1 MSKRWADSQ
10 KRPLEQTLN
19 EVVLGHV
26 IVADV
31 NRGQRLE
38 REREARERE
47 APDARRSRPSSADE
61 VERRADVKGV
71 SITLDTERGQ
81 WIAWRGGTR
90 TGSTRSSR
98 LRRRTK
104 STGRRGGSN
113 EPTWAGP
120 DPCWTGSH

>member
-47 APDARRSRPSSADE
+47 GPGARRSRPSSADE

-90 TGSTRSSR
+90 TGST
-98 LRRRTK
+98 
-104 STGRRGGSN
+104 
-113 EPTWAGP
+113 P
-120 DPCWTGSH
+120 